1 MNRRDFLL
9 GGMFTAAAIAAPGF
23 AVAQNRS
30 QRGAVVIGVNKVG
43 NLPILN
49 AARSGATQVADWLN
63 GERFDVKLFVD
74 DTGPVEPHRIFEAIK
89 NFVDRGTLDQL
100 VVYFAG
106 HGCITGTTSELWLL
120 SDAPDNPN
128 AAVVLNECYSFA
140 QTSGIPN
147 VVFISDACRSRA
159 DTLGVW
165 GMKGDVIFPNRR
177 ANQTTQV
184 DQFLA
189 TIAGAEAYE
198 YQQTMAQS
206 TAAFRAIY
214 TDCFLDAFKN
224 PSPDMVI
231 KVGGDEVVPNRKLQE
246 YLDKEVPKRARAVRI
261 TLEQRPYSQVNS
273 PDKTYIGRV
282 SRPVQSPSATVT
294 PGSGATPAPSPSPG
308 GDIITPSLSDVARY
322 VLNESGLDLGAVPPS
337 RSHGAIERVA
347 AQSGFQRA
355 LDTIV
360 VARGLPFEFSARTG
374 FTISGE
380 RVRSAVANP
389 EMEVIVTDHDSV
401 AFVDV
406 RLGHKRAASVALE
419 FATGSGTIIAALD
432 TYIGNVVVTKGKVSN
447 VSYIPSHE
455 NGLRSVYEHEGGRL
469 ERLHAAVATAARFGV
484 FRIEGSKEDRNA
496 AAGQMADRV
505 RMMKSVDPTLGLYAA
520 YAYSQAGLPEQIRS
534 VRNFMRGSLGVDLFD
549 VAMLADAMESLS
561 TRESPVPFCPMLSQG
576 WDQFRVKGIRISEAV
591 ESLRN
596 HLQGSLWTTFD
607 EEGGRIAQRIVGTAR
622 VR

>member
-1 MNRRDFLL
+1 MSSQRIQQHATLARLELTWVLRPDTNYANAVKRRDFLV
-9 GGMFTAAAIAAPGF
+9 GGIFTAAALGVPRF
-23 AVAQNRS
+23 VLSQNQSR
-30 QRGAVVIGVNKVG
+30 RGAVVIGVNKVG

-49 AARSGATQVADWLN
+49 AARSGAKQVADWLN

-128 AAVVLNECYSFA
+128 AAVILNECYSFA

-147 VVFISDACRSRA
+147 VVFISDACRSREA
-159 DTLGVW
+159 LGVW

-177 ANQTTQV
+177 ANQRTQV

-189 TIAGAEAYE
+189 TIAGQEAYE
-198 YQQTMAQS
+198 YQQAMAQS
-206 TAAFRAIY
+206 TAEFRAIY

-224 PSPDMVI
+224 PSPDMII

-246 YLDKEVPKRARAVRI
+246 FLDKEVPKRARAVQI
-261 TLEQRPYSQVNS
+261 TLEQRPFSQVNS

-294 PGSGATPAPSPSPG
+294 PGSGATPTLSPSPG
-308 GDIITPSLSDVARY
+308 GDIIKPSLSDVARY
-322 VLNESGLDLGAVPPS
+322 VLNESGLDVGAVPPS
-337 RSHGAIERVA
+337 RSHEAIERVA

-389 EMEVIVTDHDSV
+389 EVEVSVTDHDSV

-419 FATGSGTIIAALD
+419 FVTGSGTIIAAID

-484 FRIEGSKEDRNA
+484 FRIEGSKKDRNA
-496 AAGQMADRV
+496 AAEQMADRV

-520 YAYSQAGLPEQIRS
+520 YAYAQAGLPEQIRS

-549 VAMLADAMESLS
+549 VAMLADAMESLRYS
-561 TRESPVPFCPMLSQG
+561 RESCAFLP
-576 WDQFRVKGIRISEAV
+576 DAV
-591 ESLRN
+591 ARL
-596 HLQGSLWTTFD
+596 GSVSGETYPNL
-607 EEGGRIAQRIVGTAR
+607 
-622 VR
+622 